1 MALAVLSTVQTTP
14 ALLPTPSPS
23 TTLTQEQTPPPTPP
37 NQALTPQAVVQAQDD
52 NTAIFT
58 TGALPWELK
67 TAALNLTHPPV
78 LTPPLQPPTLPS
90 PFAQA
95 AGGSRRVKL
104 PQATLLCL
112 TTQSTVDSLTLTLVC
127 AASGWRSGV
136 AAGTAGSAIRVATVT
151 TGRLRS
157 PQPPTA
163 ASCASAAPSL
173 ALRTTAASSAGL
185 LFVA

>member
-23 TTLTQEQTPPPTPP
+23 TTLTQELTPPPIPP

-58 TGALPWELK
+58 TGVLPWEHK
-67 TAALNLTHPPV
+67 TTQLAQTHPPAPM
-78 LTPPLQPPTLPS
+78 LLLQPPTPPS
-90 PFAQA
+90 PSARQA
-95 AGGSRRVKL
+95 GVSPRKAPPTTS
-104 PQATLLCL
+104 PSS